1 MTLTIQ
7 KSQVHWY
14 HAVVHWYHAVVS
26 LQITHVHSSPAGAG
40 QIGLS

>member
-14 HAVVHWYHAVVS
+14 HAVVS
-26 LQITHVHSSPAGAG
+26 LQITHVRSSPAGAG